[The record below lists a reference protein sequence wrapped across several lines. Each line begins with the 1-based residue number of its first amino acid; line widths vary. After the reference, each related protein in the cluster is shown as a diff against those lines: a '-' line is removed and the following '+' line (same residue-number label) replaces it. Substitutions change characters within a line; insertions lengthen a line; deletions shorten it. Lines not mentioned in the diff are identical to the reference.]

1 MSGDSRV
8 NHIVKKLK
16 DKSTT
21 GTGSSKG
28 SRPDVIEI
36 DGHMYDLCLTHI
48 DELKDNPFQYRKTY
62 DQEGL
67 ESLAQSIR
75 EKGLIHPVVFGM
87 YEGEKVLLV
96 GHRRKRAAN
105 LAEALKILSINIGE
119 VTAKDLASFVY
130 VENDEREKV
139 HPVEQAFGYRR
150 ILDQEIFENQ
160 DEFAASIQKSP
171 SYVTMRLGYLK
182 LAPEIIEDLQANKST
197 WDSYALDV
205 IRKIP
210 DPKRQV
216 DVYFDFVKNK
226 RNREWLK
233 EEAAKTTKQK
243 KPRFKSNTTIGVIM
257 DGKKTSLDFD
267 TKGLSKTELKDFSDK
282 LMVLLKEFELLK

>member
-1 MSGDSRV
+1 MGGTKDVS
-8 NHIVKKLK
+8 HIVKKLK
-16 DKSTT
+16 AQSSTGMET
-21 GTGSSKG
+21 TEAHHGEA
-28 SRPDVIEI
+28 VEI
-36 DGHMYDLCLTHI
+36 DGHKYDLCLTKI

-105 LAEALKILSINIGE
+105 LAEAMKILSINIGE
-119 VTAKDLASFVY
+119 VTAQDLASCVF

-139 HPVEQAFGYRR
+139 HPIEQAFGYRN
-150 ILDQEIFENQ
+150 ILDQKIFENQ

-182 LAPEIIEDLQANKST
+182 LEPEIIEDLESNKST
-197 WDSYALDV
+197 WDSFALDV
-205 IRKIP
+205 IRKIS

-216 DVYFDFVKNK
+216 DVYFDFVENK
-226 RNREWLK
+226 RDREWLK
-233 EEAAKTTKQK
+233 KEAAKTAKSK
-243 KPRFKSNTTIGVIM
+243 NPRYKSKATIGIIK

-267 TKGLSKTELKDFSDK
+267 TKNLSKTELKDFSDK
-282 LMVLLKEFELLK
+282 LISLLQEFELLK